1 MHWLNL
7 AVIVLRKENK
17 LTQKELAK
25 IVGCSANT
33 IANLENGSTSIRFET
48 LEKIIEILGYEF
60 DIHKKEKSVDSIAS

>member
-7 AVIVLRKENK
+7 AVIVLRKENN
-17 LTQKELAK
+17 LTQKDLAK
-25 IVGCSANT
+25 IAGCSANT